1 VAVAEE
7 VERWAA
13 DDRIAAAWKRVVHDC
28 GCPDIYYCPT
38 SDDIECPRHSGFT
51 VCCDRRDKHIAVR

>member
-1 VAVAEE
+1 MAEE